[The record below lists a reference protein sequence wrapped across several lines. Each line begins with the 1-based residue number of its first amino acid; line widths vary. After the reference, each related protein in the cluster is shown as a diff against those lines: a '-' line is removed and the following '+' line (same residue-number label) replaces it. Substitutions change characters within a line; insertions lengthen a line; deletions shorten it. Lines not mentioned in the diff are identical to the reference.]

1 MGRGRF
7 LLALVV
13 AAMLVAVI
21 GPALAAPS
29 SPSPPSAPSPPTPPG
44 PGVAPSPTPGTP
56 KSPAPSRARESAEA
70 VFLGIQASKESSPHV
85 DPALQSLADLLPMSK
100 YNSFRVVVS
109 ETQSVLAG
117 GETGIALVEGY
128 GLALRIEKMTADSAQ
143 IVLSW
148 TRVEKDAKGKAQARP
163 PQRVQMTLRR
173 GKYFLTGGWQLQN
186 GALFALV
193 AVK

>member
-1 MGRGRF
+1 MDKGQRMGRGTF
-7 LLALVV
+7 VLALVC
-13 AAMLVAVI
+13 AAMAVAVI
-21 GPALAAPS
+21 GPALAAP
-29 SPSPPSAPSPPTPPG
+29 APAPPG
-44 PGVAPSPTPGTP
+44 PAPAPPSPGHG
-56 KSPAPSRARESAEA
+56 RESAEV
-70 VFLGIQASKESSPHV
+70 VFLGIHATKESSPHV
-85 DPALQSLADLLPMSK
+85 DPALQPLADLLPLSK

-109 ETQSVLAG
+109 DTRSLQAGSETV
-117 GETGIALVEGY
+117 IALVEGY
-128 GLALRIEKMTADSAQ
+128 GLTLRIEKMTVDSAQ

-148 TRVEKDAKGKAQARP
+148 TRVEKDSQGRPQTRP

>member
-1 MGRGRF
+1 MGRGKF
-7 LLALVV
+7 LRVLVC
-13 AAMLVAVI
+13 AAMIVAIV
-21 GPALAAPS
+21 GHAPAAPAPS
-29 SPSPPSAPSPPTPPG
+29 SPAPSPTPPG
-44 PGVAPSPTPGTP
+44 PGVAPG
-56 KSPAPSRARESAEA
+56 PAPGAPKPSESIRSSESAEV
-70 VFLGIQASKESSPHV
+70 VFLGIQASKESTPNV
-85 DPALQSLADLLPMSK
+85 DPALQPLADLLPMAK

-109 ETQSVLAG
+109 DSRTVLPN
-117 GETGIALVEGY
+117 GETGLALVEGY
-128 GLALRIEKMTADSAQ
+128 GLNLKIEKLTGDSAQ

-148 TRVEKDAKGKAQARP
+148 TRVEKDAKGKPQARP